1 MRMDKFLVECGLGSR
16 KEVKEL
22 LKKRK
27 IQVNASIVTSGQ
39 QIIDEEKDEVFYEK
53 EKLVYK
59 KFRYYIL
66 YKKAGYVT
74 ALEDSKERTVMELLP
89 EWVIRKELVPVG
101 RLDKDTEG
109 LLLFTNDGKLNHQL
123 LSPKSHVDKTYHVC
137 LEKIITEE
145 AIEQL
150 RQGVRIGDYTTLP
163 AQVEQLEEQKI
174 SLTIQEGKFHQVKKM
189 LEAVDNKVSY
199 LKRVSFGRLVLG
211 DLKPGEVREVS
222 LEDIIFL
229 NMK

>member
-1 MRMDKFLVECGLGSR
+1 MLR
-16 KEVKEL
+16 
-22 LKKRK
+22 
-27 IQVNASIVTSGQ
+27 
-39 QIIDEEKDEVFYEK
+39 
-53 EKLVYK
+53 
-59 KFRYYIL
+59 
-66 YKKAGYVT
+66 
-74 ALEDSKERTVMELLP
+74 
-89 EWVIRKELVPVG
+89 
-101 RLDKDTEG
+101 
-109 LLLFTNDGKLNHQL
+109 
-123 LSPKSHVDKTYHVC
+123 
-137 LEKIITEE
+137 KIITEE

-199 LKRVSFGRLVLG
+199 LKRVSFGRLILG

-229 NMK
+229 NTK